1 MKTTQKQSL
10 ENPLRFSQLMYRSVI
25 FCAIIL
31 ILFLLFGKINSK
43 ITDNY
48 YFSYL
53 QITETYFYHT
63 LIVFFIWFLY
73 LIFVTKD
80 NTLTRIWNV
89 LKLRGTFST
98 PGIILIR
105 WNVLFFLLF
114 LLPMFTSFNI
124 IAHLN
129 SINNQVIYEGTADVH
144 LIERKNNY
152 DKRFEKIKVSYNNQQ
167 IELYGHKK
175 DVDNVIGEKI
185 SVSIYQ
191 GVFYEY
197 MLVKK

>member
-48 YFSYL
+48 YFSHIE
-53 QITETYFYHT
+53 ITKTYIYNS
-63 LIVFFIWFLY
+63 LIIFIIWFLY

-80 NTLTRIWNV
+80 NTLTRMWNV
-89 LKLRGTFST
+89 LKLRGTFSD
-98 PGIILIR
+98 PKEVSIR
-105 WNVLFFLLF
+105 WYVLFFLAVF
-114 LLPMFTSFNI
+114 SMFTSFNI
-124 IAHLN
+124 VVHLN

-152 DKRFEKIKVSYNNQQ
+152 DKRFEKIKVTYNNQQ

-175 DVDNVIGEKI
+175 DVDNVVGKKI